1 MDIKNKAIEDAL
13 NKILQYRQA
22 QSGDNKGQS
31 APTEEDPRLKKP
43 ESPNSNNSSDDSSD
57 SNPSSGEKQD
67 SDKNN
72 SSGGSND
79 ADWDD
84 EDLGND
90 ETGKDPQIG
99 DRGDKA
105 IQDAE
110 EAERQA
116 NAYKEDAQNTAK
128 NADNGEVED
137 AANDLADDAENVA
150 NNAKKLKKDI
160 EKNGVGDE
168 EEKRLQRIKDAFNDL
183 ENQRK
188 ALGETDRAVFTSRQL
203 AADKKRRREYE
214 DNPAAR
220 FIDSVQVFIRNQ
232 IADLRTP
239 SWKRFSKRYVS
250 SNPLI
255 QKGRARTRNQKI
267 PLINVYFDR
276 SGSWNDDKIKVGQ
289 QAVAGLKQ
297 FERKGQIKIAI
308 YYFANDVHSNPE
320 DAEREG
326 GTGATQKI
334 LDHIEATHADNV
346 IIMTDSDMDSQGEF
360 NRQVKVDG
368 AVWFVFVGER
378 CNRIM
383 QYLKGKELTKAYELK

>member
-22 QSGDNKGQS
+22 QQGGGSPV
-31 APTEEDPRLKKP
+31 PTDEEDPRLKKP
-43 ESPNSNNSSDDSSD
+43 RQQNPGDKSDQQSSSPSGGEGGEDTGSGSSS
-57 SNPSSGEKQD
+57 SSGEEM
-67 SDKNN
+67 
-72 SSGGSND
+72 
-79 ADWDD
+79 DWDD

-90 ETGKDPQIG
+90 EAGNGPQIG

-128 NADNGEVED
+128 NASNDEVED
-137 AANDLADDAENVA
+137 EANDLADDAANVA
-150 NNAKKLKKDI
+150 DNAKKLKKDI

-183 ENQRK
+183 ENRRK
-188 ALGETDRAVFTSRQL
+188 ALEETDKAVFTSRQL
-203 AADKKRRREYE
+203 AADKKRRREYV

-232 IADLRTP
+232 VADLRTP

-250 SNPLI
+250 SSPLI

-267 PLINVYFDR
+267 PALNVYFDR
-276 SGSWNDDKIKVGQ
+276 SGSWDDNKIKVGQ
-289 QAVAGLKQ
+289 QAIAGLKQ
-297 FERKGQIKIAI
+297 FERKGQLKINI
-308 YYFANDVHSNPE
+308 YYFSDDIFSSPDDPGAGNS
-320 DAEREG
+320 
-326 GTGATQKI
+326 TSATQKI
-334 LDHIEATHADNV
+334 LDHIEATNADNV
-346 IIMTDSDMDSQGEF
+346 IIMTDDDMDHQGQF
-360 NRQVKVDG
+360 TRPVKVDG
-368 AVWFVFVGER
+368 AVWFVFVGGR